1 MWSLLT
7 FWRMAFQSLCVFVGL
22 LYKSDGLYFVTW
34 LSHPVIT
41 VNREP
46 GFLLLLDVMLFNPN
60 RVLSFCPSP
69 GYSRRRPS
77 MFGSWPSQD
86 GEFYPFLPVHLWD
99 LLFVADTLLNLP
111 YHCVWMLRE
120 PLPLPE
126 GSLVALAKKPAV
138 LWPPSPSDKE
148 EQSVCSL
155 EGRGALMR
163 KGRGMVPG
171 VPPGKSDVAPD
182 LGPLCPGEVWGEIT
196 VQMPGKWGEGGK
208 RQTPCLR
215 KAIQLPV
222 GMSCSPWLWG
232 GRAHLSCADG
242 HGRGECKGHGI
253 FFLIYISFIFLFDCA
268 GS

>member
-155 EGRGALMR
+155 EGRGAVLLGVSMCALR
-163 KGRGMVPG
+163 TTWTRIRGALWCR
-171 VPPGKSDVAPD
+171 SS
-182 LGPLCPGEVWGEIT
+182 ESWVWGGLGAG
-196 VQMPGKWGEGGK
+196 V
-208 RQTPCLR
+208 
-215 KAIQLPV
+215 
-222 GMSCSPWLWG
+222 
-232 GRAHLSCADG
+232 GRA
-242 HGRGECKGHGI
+242 GI
-253 FFLIYISFIFLFDCA
+253 RASTCFPGASFCL
-268 GS
+268 